1 MTIKINVLKASH
13 GDSIVV
19 TVENDLSVFRL
30 LIDGGPRKCFQTQK
44 GAIRKA
50 GPLKNVLDDFVS
62 KNVKFDMTILTH
74 VDDDHIAG
82 LLAACQ
88 SEIYRPVVAQNFVF
102 NSGRVISS
110 ELRVEF
116 DISTATKV
124 PIYTDKLTSIA
135 QGVDLDELLYKVD
148 EPIRTVCV
156 AGNSLDFPG
165 GAITI
170 LSPELS
176 QLETLLSK
184 WDRETSL
191 PLTSS
196 GAGDY
201 GLFLSEII
209 ANDRFVEDTSVH
221 NISSI
226 AFLLKTATSSALF
239 LGDAIPS
246 VICRTLRRLGYSE
259 TNSLNADICKL
270 SHHGS
275 KANTSQELISLVNCK
290 KYIVST
296 DGKKHNHPNK
306 TTLARLLYL
315 QPECEILFN
324 YPELIEKIFTPDE
337 IAIHG
342 ERLKIIDEEIIL

>member
-1 MTIKINVLKASH
+1 MKIKINVLKAGH

-19 TVENDLSVFRL
+19 TVENDSVVFRL

-44 GAIRKA
+44 GGKKKA
-50 GPLKNVLDDFVS
+50 GPLKNVLDDLAS
-62 KNVKFDMTILTH
+62 KNVQFDMTILTH

-88 SEIYRPVVAQNFVF
+88 SEIYRPVVAKNFVF

-110 ELRVEF
+110 GLKVEF
-116 DISTATKV
+116 DTSTATNV

-135 QGVDLDELLYKVD
+135 QGVDLDELLNKD
-148 EPIRTVCV
+148 EPIRTVCI
-156 AGNSLDFPG
+156 AKDCLDIPG
-165 GAITI
+165 GTITI

-191 PLTSS
+191 PLTSAA
-196 GAGDY
+196 AGDY
-201 GLFLSEII
+201 DFLLSEIV
-209 ANDRFVEDTSVH
+209 ANDIFVEDTAVH

-246 VICRTLRRLGYSE
+246 VICRTLRQLGYSE
-259 TNSLNADICKL
+259 TNTLNAEICKL

-275 KANTSQELISLVNCK
+275 KANTSPELISLIKCK
-290 KYIVST
+290 RFIVST

-306 TTLARLLYL
+306 ATLARLLYS
-315 QPECEILFN
+315 QPQCEILFN
-324 YPELIEKIFTPDE
+324 YPGLIEKIFNPDE

-342 ERLKIIDEEIIL
+342 ARLKVIDEEIIL